1 MPVVARIPRS
11 LLAQFPPELARV
23 HYSYTSSKQACH
35 QTLDMTKTACAHV
48 ASHATLDGSVIAK
61 FPLPLQIDEPCL
73 LIVAAGLQGERTETS
88 GGFGVRVQ
96 IPC

>member
-1 MPVVARIPRS
+1 MVDTHLVARIPRS

-48 ASHATLDGSVIAK
+48 ASHATLDALS
-61 FPLPLQIDEPCL
+61 LQIR
-73 LIVAAGLQGERTETS
+73 IAA
-88 GGFGVRVQ
+88 
-96 IPC
+96 PN